1 MPYYKTVN
9 ILFTRFPLESLLGGA
24 EVQTLSLMQGL
35 STREHTV
42 SFLGSCPILFAE
54 APKDGVATTM
64 LDIGPPPVSKR
75 HALSFV
81 WRKYSMKKCM
91 EEALESMNDVPD
103 ILCMLSLSEKILLTP
118 LALQKGIK
126 VVWIEHDSVG
136 RWLKGNPWLSV
147 VRKLSARVTTVC
159 VSELSAQM
167 YRDLGYSNVLCIPNG
182 VALPQYS
189 APSAKGTNITVG
201 CIARLSPEKGVHV
214 LLEAVEHMPRVH
226 VLING
231 RGPQKIKK
239 SETVELIDRVHDIND
254 IYRKIDVLVLPS
266 VENDPF
272 GLVVAEA
279 MLRGIPIICTGAC
292 GISKYLH
299 SGEDGLVVK
308 AGSVIAL
315 RDAIEMMQD
324 PETRNR
330 LSENGKNTARKHFTL
345 ERMVDQYIDVFS
357 M

>member
-35 STREHTV
+35 TARGHTV
-42 SFLGSCPILFAE
+42 SFIGSCPILFDK
-54 APKDGVATTM
+54 APKHHVTATM

-75 HALSFV
+75 HAMTFL
-81 WRKYSMKKCM
+81 WRKYSMKKRM
-91 EEALESMNDVPD
+91 EETLESLTETPD

-118 LALQKGIK
+118 LALSRGIK

-136 RWLKGNPWLSV
+136 RWLRGNPWLSV
-147 VRKLSARVTTVC
+147 VRKLSAQVTTIC

-167 YRDLGYSNVLCIPNG
+167 YRELGYKNVLCIPNG
-182 VALPQYS
+182 VALPSYS
-189 APSAKGTNITVG
+189 APPAKDTSITVG
-201 CIARLSPEKGVHV
+201 CIARLSPEKGVHI
-214 LLEAVEHMPRVH
+214 LLEATENMPHVR

-239 SETVELIDRVHDIND
+239 SETVELIDRVHDID
-254 IYRKIDVLVLPS
+254 DVYKKIDVLVLPS

-330 LSENGKNTARKHFTL
+330 LAENGKLTAQNHFTL

-357 M
+357 V

>member
-1 MPYYKTVN
+1 
-9 ILFTRFPLESLLGGA
+9 
-24 EVQTLSLMQGL
+24 
-35 STREHTV
+35 
-42 SFLGSCPILFAE
+42 
-54 APKDGVATTM
+54 
-64 LDIGPPPVSKR
+64 
-75 HALSFV
+75 
-81 WRKYSMKKCM
+81 M
-91 EEALESMNDVPD
+91 EEALEEHSAVPD
-103 ILCMLSLSEKILLTP
+103 VLCMLSLSEKILLTP
-118 LALQKGIK
+118 LALSKGIK

-136 RWLKGNPWLSV
+136 RWLRGNPWLSV
-147 VRKLSARVTTVC
+147 VRKLSARVTTIC

-167 YRDLGYSNVLCIPNG
+167 YRELGYKNVLCIPNG
-182 VALPQYS
+182 VALPEYS
-189 APSAKGTNITVG
+189 APPAEGTDIIVG

-214 LLEAVEHMPRVH
+214 LIEAVEHMPH
-226 VLING
+226 VRILING
-231 RGPQKIKK
+231 RGPQKIKE
-239 SETVELIDRVHDIND
+239 SENIELIDRVHDID
-254 IYRKIDVLVLPS
+254 DVYKKIDVLVLPS

-279 MLRGIPIICTGAC
+279 MLRGIPVICTGAC

-330 LSENGKNTARKHFTL
+330 LAQNGKRTAQNHFTL
-345 ERMVDQYIDVFS
+345 ERMVDQYIDLFS